1 MPTLPW
7 MLAAAVVT
15 LAAAPLIGSFD
26 LAAYLRGGDNATIS
40 RLSQRVA
47 WFCPLYQW
55 AVCFLFGVLGGHLFT
70 TRPCEPLVP
79 RWVSISVLVVVPY
92 LIALGTMIAG
102 LRAPGGLPAAGS
114 QTQIE
119 LAPVLVALVL
129 GAFAGAYLLHQTG
142 P

>member
-1 MPTLPW
+1 MNTLPW
-7 MLAAAVVT
+7 TIAAAVVT
-15 LAAAPLIGSFD
+15 LAAAPVIGTFD

-47 WFCPLYQW
+47 WFFAPYQW
-55 AVCFLFGVLGGHLFT
+55 AVCFLVGVLCGHLFT
-70 TRPCEPLVP
+70 TRPCEPVVP
-79 RWVSISVLVVVPY
+79 RGVSVALCVVLPY
-92 LIALGTMIAG
+92 LIALGSMLAG

-114 QTQIE
+114 QSQIE
-119 LAPVLVALVL
+119 LAPVLVALTL